1 MTCRADRLRQA
12 RAVAD
17 AVLYEGY
24 LLYPYRASSEKNRTR
39 WQFGV
44 LGPPG
49 AADRGLG
56 EADSHDDAHAAHRTS
71 RTRRRVT
78 VHLRFLQLQH
88 RQVRDSTGRTSR
100 R

>member
-1 MTCRADRLRQA
+1 MTVTDERLTKA

-24 LLYPYRASSEKNRTR
+24 LLYPYSASSEKNRTR

-56 EADSHDDAHAAHRTS
+56 EAESMTLHAILTD
-71 RTRRRVT
+71 VC
-78 VHLRFLQLQH
+78 
-88 RQVRDSTGRTSR
+88 
-100 R
+100 